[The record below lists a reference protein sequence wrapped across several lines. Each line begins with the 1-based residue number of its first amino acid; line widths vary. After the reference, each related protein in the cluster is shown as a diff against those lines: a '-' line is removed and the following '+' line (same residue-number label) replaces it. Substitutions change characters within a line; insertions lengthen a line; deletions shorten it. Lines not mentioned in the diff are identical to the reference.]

1 MIKKVLIFYILIL
14 GFNSK
19 AQNWTPLDTGIKN
32 YIPYGLLA
40 DNLRGNLFA
49 FGNNFVS
56 NGVNV
61 WRKNK
66 WETWHRGIDFGTYG
80 DELTYF
86 NNKVTYF
93 KPFLENNDNSKKRI
107 AIIQFT
113 DSTDLDTLKI
123 LQNQDYFPTKCIY
136 NNKLIVINGVNLS
149 GLKTIATFD
158 GDTIVPIGDSSIA
171 SAGIYCACVYK
182 GELYAAGW
190 LDYINSIRGVM
201 KLTPTGWQK
210 IYEIQGSLSFIQ
222 NMIVYNNRL
231 YIYGGIFL
239 NESPLN
245 LGNSIIAYDGVKF
258 DSLDGGIKNPTG
270 STGANIYDVA
280 ISKGKLYVT
289 GNFLVAGNTKARGI
303 AYWNDTTW
311 CSMTKDLDS
320 TGNFFRIENFN
331 DTIYEVAEFHKI
343 NGSDYGWLAKLSNMS
358 LADTCS
364 APRYPKPINYNYETL
379 ICVPNPFTD
388 NITVQIPNNY
398 ILSET
403 KFIITNSIGQ
413 ILLTFYPDSF
423 NQLLNLSSL
432 SSSMY
437 FLTIQDNSN
446 KKTIKIIKQ

>member
-14 GFNSK
+14 SLNSK

-49 FGNNFVS
+49 FGNTAL
-56 NGVNV
+56 NGLNV

-66 WETWHRGIDFGTYG
+66 WETWYSNRYWGTYG
-80 DELTYF
+80 NEIAYY
-86 NNKVTYF
+86 NNKVMFFY
-93 KPFLENNDNSKKRI
+93 PYYENNDNSKKRT

-113 DSTDLDTLKI
+113 DSTDLDTLKV
-123 LQNQDYFPTKCIY
+123 LQNQDWLP
-136 NNKLIVINGVNLS
+136 INYSTHNGKIILFNAS
-149 GLKTIATFD
+149 SIPPFGINSIATFD
-158 GDTIVPIGDSSIA
+158 GDTIIPIGDSTISSVSA
-171 SAGIYCACVYK
+171 SCVYNN
-182 GELYAAGW
+182 ELYAAAFLKDG
-190 LDYINSIRGVM
+190 YRGVI
-201 KLTPTGWQK
+201 KKTLTGWQK

-239 NESPLN
+239 DESPLN

-311 CSMTKDLDS
+311 CSMANDLDS

-331 DTIYEVAEFHKI
+331 DTIYEVAEFYKI
-343 NGSDYGWLAKLSNMS
+343 NGSYNYGWLAKLSNMS

-388 NITVQIPNNY
+388 NITVQIPNSF

-403 KFIITNSIGQ
+403 KFIITNNLGQ
-413 ILLTFYPDSF
+413 LLLTFYPASF
-423 NQLLNLSSL
+423 NQILNLSSL

-437 FLTIQDNSN
+437 FLTVQDNSN
-446 KKTIKIIKQ
+446 KKTVKIIKQ